1 MELNGL
7 SIGYQNV
14 VAETLEF
21 SLQSAQDVFPDAAA
35 MVIGM
40 DQQMGIVDHQKFIG
54 DRFAQANQLI
64 SVSGL
69 FAEDHPFAA

>member
-1 MELNGL
+1 MAGPSATKMCGWKPWNLAFNL
-7 SIGYQNV
+7 RKI
-14 VAETLEF
+14 F
-21 SLQSAQDVFPDAAA
+21 SPDAAA
-35 MVIGM
+35 VVIGM